1 MGVVATSSNH
11 SGNVLSK
18 AFAQGFDLIYK
29 RVATKEKTCDVVL
42 EEDLFDGR
50 LFTSDEFYRY
60 TEPFFDNPSEFY
72 KTFKS
77 VDSLNLRSGL
87 HPAQGNWKAY
97 KHEAK
102 AMLFDT
108 PLESAYEVNN
118 LVPFRWFTDEQRKSD
133 TLILFVPGW
142 ARESQGFEEKMCAQ
156 LKRLGVDVGLVTKP
170 YHQARTPQGAKSGE
184 YFISANLYW
193 TVRNFQQLVA
203 ELRLLIQY
211 MKQHYSR
218 IGLFGMSSGGF
229 QSCLA
234 ANCEEVDF
242 LFCFMTGCN
251 LWDIT
256 WHGLI
261 TNHIKAD
268 VIAKG
273 LSKEDVRKVWSIC
286 DEGVLGHNNRAKLKK
301 HYITLYDQVVMPEC
315 QFELWRA
322 LGKNQKIELPAAHYS
337 GALVAKK
344 VIADVA
350 ALVTSTVQGP
360 LKQT

>member
-1 MGVVATSSNH
+1 MGVVATSPKQST
-11 SGNVLSK
+11 NVFSK

-29 RVATKEKTCDVVL
+29 RVATKEKTCDLIL
-42 EEDLFDGR
+42 EQDLFDGR
-50 LFTSDEFYRY
+50 LFTSDEFYTY
-60 TEPFFDNPSEFY
+60 TKSYFDKPQEFY
-72 KTFKS
+72 QTFKD
-77 VDSLNLRSGL
+77 VASLNLRPGV
-87 HPAQGNWKAY
+87 HPAQHMWKAY
-97 KHEAK
+97 RHSAK

-108 PLESAYEVNN
+108 PLESGYEVNN
-118 LVPFRWFTDEQRKSD
+118 LVPFRWFTNEQGKSD

-142 ARESQGFEEKMCAQ
+142 ARESQGFEEKMCAD
-156 LKRLGVDVGLVTKP
+156 LHRLGVDTGLITKP

-203 ELRLLIQY
+203 ELRLLIRY
-211 MKQHYSR
+211 MKQHYKR

-256 WHGLI
+256 WHGLL
-261 TNHIKAD
+261 TRHVKAD
-268 VIAKG
+268 VLAKG
-273 LSKEDVRKVWSIC
+273 LGKEDVRKVWSIC
-286 DEGVLGHNNRAKLKK
+286 DEGVLGHNNKAKVRK

-315 QFELWRA
+315 QFELWRV
-322 LGKNQKIELPAAHYS
+322 LGKNPKIELPSAHYS
-337 GALVAKK
+337 GALVASK
-344 VIADVA
+344 VISDVA
-350 ALVTSTVQGP
+350 SVIKSNGD
-360 LKQT
+360 